1 MEMINLST
9 INLGIA
15 VIGSLMIYTLLHFVA
30 KHFKLKH
37 VWTIHLGLGL
47 LTGFLVLLF
56 LHVQLPDGGMREF
69 LVGDTKAFKWPFT
82 LQNAMW
88 LTFSVT
94 IWMLLAEGKLGKN
107 DENLDVPNL
116 DAHIDGR
123 IEPVRFLIW
132 LIPTLGFLG
141 TIVGMS
147 FAIREL
153 AVSDDLMA
161 ALQGGELQ
169 SVMVNLGTAFYTTIL
184 GLLMNAVC
192 FGMLSFYVFKHKQV
206 LANKKP

>member
-1 MEMINLST
+1 
-9 INLGIA
+9 
-15 VIGSLMIYTLLHFVA
+15 
-30 KHFKLKH
+30 
-37 VWTIHLGLGL
+37 
-47 LTGFLVLLF
+47 
-56 LHVQLPDGGMREF
+56 
-69 LVGDTKAFKWPFT
+69 
-82 LQNAMW
+82 
-88 LTFSVT
+88 
-94 IWMLLAEGKLGKN
+94 
-107 DENLDVPNL
+107 
-116 DAHIDGR
+116 
-123 IEPVRFLIW
+123 
-132 LIPTLGFLG
+132 
-141 TIVGMS
+141 MS